1 MLFVEHLP
9 PIRLCRSSFDDVA
22 AHSQTRKKEIYSN
35 SRMKC
40 VSEPNNSRMLVSHMN
55 LCEEKK
61 KKEKKIAL
69 ANICIHHRI
78 YLWETYIHNMVLG
91 I

>member
-1 MLFVEHLP
+1 MRERAEQQSYVSQPYEFVRGE
-9 PIRLCRSSFDDVA
+9 
-22 AHSQTRKKEIYSN
+22 
-35 SRMKC
+35 
-40 VSEPNNSRMLVSHMN
+40 
-55 LCEEKK
+55 K